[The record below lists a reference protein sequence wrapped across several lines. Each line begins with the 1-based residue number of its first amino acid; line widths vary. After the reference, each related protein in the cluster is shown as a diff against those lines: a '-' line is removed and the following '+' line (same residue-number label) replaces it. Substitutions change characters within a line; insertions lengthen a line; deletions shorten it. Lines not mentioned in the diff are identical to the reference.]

1 MTDKISYRGTMKLFV
16 ATTTLLSV
24 LLGMHGSA
32 AAADAAGATDSL
44 PVPPMLL
51 KNDSPNAEHWTFSVS
66 PYIWAAGI
74 HGNVGQFG
82 MAATHISSDFGTI
95 LKNVDL
101 SFMAGGEARYGR
113 YGLLADVMYGRVS
126 TGGKFDVTSKTFT
139 SFLGG
144 SYNVLDTGR
153 SRLDLVAGA
162 RVWYAS
168 TEIDITGGLLN
179 GKRRSD
185 SATWV
190 DAVAGVRGH
199 YFLTDNWFLT
209 GWGVVGTGQADLDW
223 DVTAALGYQFKES
236 WSVMLGY
243 RALGVKYNK
252 SGFVYNV
259 VQQVLIF
266 TKS

>member
-1 MTDKISYRGTMKLFV
+1 MKLFV

-139 SFLGG
+139 SFLGEA
-144 SYNVLDTGR
+144 TTF
-153 SRLDLVAGA
+153 
-162 RVWYAS
+162 S
-168 TEIDITGGLLN
+168 TQ
-179 GKRRSD
+179 
-185 SATWV
+185 
-190 DAVAGVRGH
+190 AGVV
-199 YFLTDNWFLT
+199 WI
-209 GWGVVGTGQADLDW
+209 
-223 DVTAALGYQFKES
+223 
-236 WSVMLGY
+236 WS
-243 RALGVKYNK
+243 RALVSGMRAPK
-252 SGFVYNV
+252 SISPVDYSTVSAEAIAQLGWTP
-259 VQQVLIF
+259 LRGCGG
-266 TKS
+266 TTS